1 MTNKHMK
8 RCLTVLVNRK
18 MQIKII
24 MSYYYISII
33 MDNMNDNTKYERYDS
48 AGTLIDCSEK
58 IKW

>member
-18 MQIKII
+18 MQIKI
-24 MSYYYISII
+24 II

-48 AGTLIDCSEK
+48 AGTLIDCSGK